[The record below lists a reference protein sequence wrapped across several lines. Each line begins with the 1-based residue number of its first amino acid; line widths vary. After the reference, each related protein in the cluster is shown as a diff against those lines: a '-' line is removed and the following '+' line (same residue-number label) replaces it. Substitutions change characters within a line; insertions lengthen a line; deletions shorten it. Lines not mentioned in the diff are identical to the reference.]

1 MYFTRIYSLDLWIP
15 VIKVKQ
21 SSELNLYLTC
31 PHSVV
36 FMLCHHKI
44 MQTFSI
50 LMHQHFRVANNQP
63 ETSGI
68 ALILFFMSMS
78 CIIICNFSLRHSK
91 SIDFCTT
98 LSIKCWKIKVV
109 EKSNIFLIR
118 NAHGLCFFFLFF
130 VLSKKENLSKL
141 KMINKTWLN
150 KLECTRVIGL
160 KEILYSE

>member
-1 MYFTRIYSLDLWIP
+1 MYFTRIYSLDPWIP

-21 SSELNLYLTC
+21 STELNLYLTC
-31 PHSVV
+31 PQSVV

-98 LSIKCWKIKVV
+98 LSIKCWKNQGSRKIKH
-109 EKSNIFLIR
+109 FL
-118 NAHGLCFFFLFF
+118 NTKCTWFMFFSFLRFA
-130 VLSKKENLSKL
+130 
-141 KMINKTWLN
+141 
-150 KLECTRVIGL
+150 
-160 KEILYSE
+160 

>member
-1 MYFTRIYSLDLWIP
+1 MYFTRIYSLDPWIP

-21 SSELNLYLTC
+21 STELNLYLTC
-31 PHSVV
+31 PQSVV

-44 MQTFSI
+44 MQAFFYTNASAFQSGKQPTRNVW
-50 LMHQHFRVANNQP
+50 HCANP
-63 ETSGI
+63 
-68 ALILFFMSMS
+68 FFMSMS

-118 NAHGLCFFFLFF
+118 NAHGLCFFLFF
-130 VLSKKENLSKL
+130 VLSKKENLSELKL
-141 KMINKTWLN
+141 INKPDCTNLN
-150 KLECTRVIGL
+150 VQE
-160 KEILYSE
+160 S